1 MVPAMIRMRRTF
13 GLTIPVGVRSSLPVS
28 VGGTLTLVA
37 FSSPTSISTLIESS
51 LRVRLFHLPHRAC
64 IVRARLVEAVQ
75 SDNLVVVGA
84 CQGVLRL
91 NDLNVVGYPGV
102 EPVARLHHF
111 FLGELDAKI
120 SDLHFIARRC
130 QVQQGCLYVQRD
142 LVAE

>member
-13 GLTIPVGVRSSLPVS
+13 GLTIPVGARSSLPVS

-51 LRVRLFHLPHRAC
+51 LRVRLFHLPHRA
-64 IVRARLVEAVQ
+64 RLVEAVQ

-91 NDLNVVGYPGV
+91 NDLDVVGYPGV

-120 SDLHFIARRC
+120 SDLHF
-130 QVQQGCLYVQRD
+130 
-142 LVAE
+142 